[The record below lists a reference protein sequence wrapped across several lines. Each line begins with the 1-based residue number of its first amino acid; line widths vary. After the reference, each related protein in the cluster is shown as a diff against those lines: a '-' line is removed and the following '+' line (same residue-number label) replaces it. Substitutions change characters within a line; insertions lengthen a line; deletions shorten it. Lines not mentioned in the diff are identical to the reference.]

1 MTFLQKNDYEPYSFF
16 DALQELYC
24 GEEPLAERLVG
35 KLLQYDPG
43 TDREATA
50 RKIRNWRH
58 DRNYPKNREELFKV
72 CFALGLTESQ
82 ADSLLGM
89 TAESGIHLR
98 NPRELIYAFCMRKGL
113 DYPQAAALVEH
124 LWGEQLPA
132 GGREYRD
139 YYRNSGRRE
148 ATGNYTES
156 FRRDFE
162 SVQTE
167 EELKVFLENRKGR
180 FGLMHNTAYR
190 KFRKMLECLMNPQQE
205 RTVYPKEQAYS
216 IRKLVNEYIRMG
228 VPYKRKTE
236 RYTWLQRE
244 IKKHWPSDRSIYEM
258 YKRKLD
264 VDRKTLLLLYLATE
278 GEGMPEEEHS
288 VLEHRRKMNIML
300 AECGMP
306 VLDRHNPFD
315 CLIMEVCRNSS
326 EEDYIGMQMERAVR
340 KIFAEEDGT
349 KQNSMGDESDG
360 F

>member
-1 MTFLQKNDYEPYSFF
+1 MIMNRIVFF

-98 NPRELIYAFCMRKGL
+98 NPRELIYAFCMRKGM

-132 GGREYRD
+132 GGREYRGLLQETAAGA
-139 YYRNSGRRE
+139 RPPGIIPNRSG
-148 ATGNYTES
+148 
-156 FRRDFE
+156 RDFE

-264 VDRKTLLLLYLATE
+264 VDRKTLLLFVSGHGGGRDAR
-278 GEGMPEEEHS
+278 G
-288 VLEHRRKMNIML
+288 
-300 AECGMP
+300 
-306 VLDRHNPFD
+306 
-315 CLIMEVCRNSS
+315 
-326 EEDYIGMQMERAVR
+326 
-340 KIFAEEDGT
+340 GT
-349 KQNSMGDESDG
+349 QCAGAPGAK
-360 F
+360 